1 MYRLTIVL
9 AGAML
14 LTGCI
19 STGSS
24 DVPVAAAPPAD
35 LPQFAR
41 TSDGWLI
48 PTPKPVR
55 VQSSAPTP
63 TLDTPTLTATVAA
76 AKKPDETAAAAQPKS
91 PTFDTP
97 VRAVAPKPI
106 ANGVI
111 ALDPNALV
119 YPKTGSCQSVV
130 LFSERPIQKPDV
142 AVPKKW
148 RQFLGQWGN
157 GSWDGVVC
165 HDLRVV
171 DVRTDG
177 TAEVVSMHA
186 PYEPWGQYATAY
198 TRNARFVSEDKLL
211 VMDGLSERL
220 YWIGADG
227 QMRGVRRNPD
237 GYVTATLE
245 KKRR

>member
-1 MYRLTIVL
+1 MKQLTIAL

-14 LTGCI
+14 LTGCVT
-19 STGSS
+19 TGGN
-24 DVPVAAAPPAD
+24 DATVAAATPPG
-35 LPQFAR
+35 PQFAR
-41 TSDGWLI
+41 TADGWLI
-48 PTPKPVR
+48 PSPKPGL
-55 VQSSAPTP
+55 VQSSAPAPDYDAT
-63 TLDTPTLTATVAA
+63 TLTATAA
-76 AKKPDETAAAAQPKS
+76 PSA
-91 PTFDTP
+91 PTTSTP
-97 VRAVAPKPI
+97 MRNVAPKPV

-130 LFSERPIQKPDV
+130 LFSQRPIQKPDM

-148 RQFLGQWGN
+148 RDFLGQWGN

-198 TRNARFVSEDKLL
+198 TRNARFIAEDKLL
-211 VMDGLSERL
+211 VTSSGSERL

-227 QMRGVRRNPD
+227 RMRGVRRNPS

>member
-1 MYRLTIVL
+1 MKQILISL

-14 LTGCI
+14 LTGCVT
-19 STGSS
+19 TGGN
-24 DVPVAAAPPAD
+24 DATVAAAAPPG
-35 LPQFAR
+35 PQFAR
-41 TSDGWLI
+41 TADGWLI
-48 PTPKPVR
+48 PSPKPGQ
-55 VQSSAPTP
+55 VQSSAPAP
-63 TLDTPTLTATVAA
+63 NFDAPALAA
-76 AKKPDETAAAAQPKS
+76 APAPAT
-91 PTFDTP
+91 TDTP
-97 VRAVAPKPI
+97 VRNVAPNPV

-130 LFSERPIQKPDV
+130 LFSQRPIQQPDL

-198 TRNARFVSEDKLL
+198 TRNARFISEDKLL
-211 VMDGLSERL
+211 VTSSGSERL
-220 YWIGADG
+220 YWIDADG
-227 QMRGVRRNPD
+227 RMRAVRRNPA